1 MDGLL
6 KKFFHEKPSSS
17 VGNEDFNPEYS
28 FAIEYTGPGINYDIP
43 RAVPINIDYI
53 PTASVVVSSSQF
65 RDDVSTLPVIQPI
78 VGRFSRSSSLKAN
91 LVISSTSEIQ
101 EDGPVCLD
109 ANKKDNGKD
118 KCDII
123 ESSGELENF
132 NKLKGR
138 LEGGLESL
146 EIKNEEDFQGYTN
159 SSDSESAESGLSSSS
174 GIFAVRGGEEV
185 ENEIQPWHGRKPSA
199 VTFLDP
205 HSSSTISDE
214 AESSQSDA
222 ESIHDMPR
230 AERKGKKG
238 SCYYCLKGNRFTEKE
253 ECIVCGAKY
262 CIACVIRAMGSM
274 PEGRKCITCIGF
286 RIDESRRNNLGK
298 CTKVLKRLFTDL
310 EVKNTLTREK
320 ECEINQIPARLV
332 YINDHPLSRQEL
344 LMLRSCQKPPK
355 NLKPGRYWYDKE
367 SGFWGKEGRGP
378 CQIVSTHL
386 EVGGRI
392 KRDASNGN
400 TNVCINN
407 REITKKELR
416 ILKLAGVPCEG
427 RPSYWVSADGSYQ
440 EEGMNNGGKI
450 WDKPTT
456 KLACAVFNLPIPSSS
471 VHSGEEKVDK
481 ASSSPEP
488 KMLHKLLLVGHDQ
501 SGTSTIFKQAK
512 QIYKVPFSDDER
524 QAIKFLIQRKLY
536 WYISILLEGRERF
549 EEEVLMDEKNKQPV
563 NDPSTS
569 SASGND
575 VQFER
580 KTIYSFGPKLKVFA
594 DWLLQVVVSGYFETT
609 FPAATRVYA
618 QSVEEL
624 LKDEA
629 FQATY
634 SRRNELEMLPRVST
648 YFLDRAVDISSED
661 YDPSDNDILYAEGI
675 SSCKSLSDMEFS
687 FPESRQDSLLDPP
700 YQHDSS
706 IRYQL
711 IRVHPSTLGENCK
724 LLDMFEDMSIIL
736 FCVALVD
743 YDEFDED
750 DNGVLVN
757 RMIASKQLFERIV
770 TDRALS
776 GKNFLLILNKF
787 DLFEEKI
794 IQVPL
799 SQCEWF
805 DDFNP
810 MITPNST
817 GRSSSSSTTNPSLAQ
832 RAFQY
837 VAVKFKRLFYS
848 LTDKKLFVSQTTGME
863 PENVNAAL
871 RYAREIIKWEVDKP
885 NISITEISTAS
896 ADASSFL

>member
-286 RIDESRRNNLGK
+286 RIDESRRNNLGTAYAAK
-298 CTKVLKRLFTDL
+298 L
-310 EVKNTLTREK
+310 
-320 ECEINQIPARLV
+320 
-332 YINDHPLSRQEL
+332 
-344 LMLRSCQKPPK
+344 PK
-355 NLKPGRYWYDKE
+355 ATKE
-367 SGFWGKEGRGP
+367 SKTRTILEGRGP

-501 SGTSTIFKQAK
+501 SGTS
-512 QIYKVPFSDDER
+512 
-524 QAIKFLIQRKLY
+524 
-536 WYISILLEGRERF
+536 RERF